1 MHLLPP
7 ECKKS
12 MASLPKKAI
21 RAHIERPISSTRSNG
36 APSDL
41 RWLNRYLPFT
51 LILLME
57 NLFSSPCTTNIQ
69 SPKTLNNEIQM
80 Y

>member
-1 MHLLPP
+1 MYLSMDLLPP

-12 MASLPKKAI
+12 MAQLSKGPTGSA
-21 RAHIERPISSTRSNG
+21 RNNG

-41 RWLNRYLPFT
+41 RWLSCYLPFT
-51 LILLME
+51 PILFME
-57 NLFSSPCTTNIQ
+57 NLFSSPCTTNNR